1 MHKLVYWVIVKTPTV
16 YEAGQDDQDVFQQ
29 ADDAQGQEDLGLD
42 EDLLTEAAAA
52 LVAEGRGSDVL

>member
-1 MHKLVYWVIVKTPTV
+1 MQVAIPGH
-16 YEAGQDDQDVFQQ
+16 GQDDQDVFQQ

>member
-1 MHKLVYWVIVKTPTV
+1 MQVAIPGH
-16 YEAGQDDQDVFQQ
+16 GQDDQDVFQQ

-42 EDLLTEAAAA
+42 EDLLTEATAA